1 MYVATSRSTSWNVY
15 ETFFI
20 NEYQKLMKEWADKE
34 E

>member
-20 NEYQKLMKEWADKE
+20 NEYQRLLKENDGNI
-34 E
+34 